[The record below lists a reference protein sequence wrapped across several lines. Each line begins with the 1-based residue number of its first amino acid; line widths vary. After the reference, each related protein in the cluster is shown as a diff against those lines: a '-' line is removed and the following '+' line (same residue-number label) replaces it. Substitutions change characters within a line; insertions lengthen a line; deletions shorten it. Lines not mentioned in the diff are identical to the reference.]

1 MPNSPLISIITINY
15 NDKVGLERT
24 LKSVTNQT
32 YKNVEYIVIDGG
44 STDGSNEL
52 LVQYNDKINY
62 WISEPDKGIYNA
74 MNKGIL
80 KTNGEYLLFLNSGD
94 ELFNSAILENNISFI
109 NTHELIY
116 FNINVV
122 GEQETF
128 IKKYPQK
135 ITFSYLYV
143 DTLPHPATFIKRSLF
158 KKIGLYDE
166 QLKIVSDWKWF
177 IIALGKYNA
186 TYQHYDSILS
196 TFYFDGISSKKENI
210 EKLLKERTLVL
221 NNEFS
226 IFKEETEE
234 YIHLKNS
241 IADFR
246 NSRKTKWLMKFKLI
260 NRI

>member
-24 LKSVTNQT
+24 LKSVTKQT

-44 STDGSNEL
+44 SIDGSKEL
-52 LVQYNDKINY
+52 IEHYNDKINY

-74 MNKGIL
+74 MNKGIS
-80 KTNGEYLLFLNSGD
+80 KANGAYLLFLNSGD
-94 ELFNSAILENNISFI
+94 EFFSEAVLNENFKFV
-109 NTHELIY
+109 NTYDLIY

-122 GEQETF
+122 GEQESF
-128 IKKYPQK
+128 IKKYPPK
-135 ITFSYLYV
+135 ITFSYLYH
-143 DTLPHPATFIKRSLF
+143 DTLPHPATFIKKELF
-158 KKIGLYDE
+158 DKIGFYDE
-166 QLKIVSDWKWF
+166 NLNIVSDWKWF
-177 IIALGKYNA
+177 VIALAKFNA

-221 NNEFS
+221 KNEFS

-246 NSRKTKWLMKFKLI
+246 NSRKTKWLMKFNLI